1 MYKASI
7 VGCGAISKVHAEN
20 IRSHPD
26 ITLLSA
32 ADIIPE
38 KAQKLVAAHGG
49 KAFMS
54 IDELLADQKPD
65 VIHICTPHY
74 TLVELAKKALQSG
87 VNVLLEK
94 PPFIRAED
102 MLALNEAI
110 EQSGKAFGICFQNR
124 YKETVLAAKA
134 LLDSQKAGKIRG
146 ARGFV
151 TWKRNEAYY
160 TGSTWRGK
168 WATEGGGVLINQAI
182 HTLDQMLWL
191 VGDPVSVE
199 GTISNHHLAGII
211 EVEDTAEMYFDF
223 GDNVHGIF
231 YATTANCIDSQVFLE
246 IDCENY
252 KIILEGQTLSV
263 QTYDGQVR
271 QFLSNPPLKVTG
283 KECWGNGHT
292 MLIRDYYSC
301 IENSRKFPIGLAEG
315 SRASR
320 ALLCFYRAAA
330 SKTKVSCGPCPIL

>member
-1 MYKASI
+1 MMYKTSI
-7 VGCGAISKVHAEN
+7 VGCGAIAQVHAEN
-20 IRSHPD
+20 IHNHSD
-26 ITLLSA
+26 ITLISA
-32 ADIIPE
+32 ADIVPE
-38 KAQKLVAAHGG
+38 KVKKLTDNYGG
-49 KAFMS
+49 KAFAS

-65 VIHICTPHY
+65 VIHICTPHN
-74 TLVELAKKALQSG
+74 THVELARKALQSG

-102 MLALNEAI
+102 MQPLNEAI
-110 EQSGKAFGICFQNR
+110 EKSGKTFGICFQNR
-124 YKETVLAAKA
+124 YKETVLTAKS
-134 LLDSQKAGKIRG
+134 LLDSKKAGKILG

-151 TWKRNEAYY
+151 TWKRNEVYY
-160 TGSTWRGK
+160 TGSSWRGK

-199 GTISNHHLAGII
+199 GTTSNHHLSGVI

-231 YATTANCIDSQVFLE
+231 YATTSNCCDSAVYLE

-271 QFLSNPPLKVTG
+271 QFCSNPPVKVTG

-292 MLIRDYYSC
+292 MLIEDYYSC
-301 IENSRKFPIGLAEG
+301 IGSDRKFPIGLVEG
-315 SRASR
+315 SRAIR
-320 ALLCFYRAAA
+320 ALLCFYQAAA
-330 SKTKVSCGPCPIL
+330 TKKTVACH